1 MMSNDNSNFPLRWI
15 KYIVVVVRSVSVPS
29 SMGVTCVYSLCCK
42 HDQWQRLVLWAWQVF
57 IPSVVESISVCT
69 LFYGRDKCYSF
80 CCEHDQLLY
89 FVIYGCRKCLFLPL
103 QKLSVSVP
111 FCFTGIKSFYS
122 FCCRNDQCCAL
133 FYRRD
138 KCLLLLLFSF
148 FFFKRSIFLF
158 YGHDKFLFLL
168 LWTRPVAVP
177 GFTCAK
183 SVCSV
188 CNVFGV
194 YIFVVTAC
202 PSVVDV
208 ISVYFLCRCNNCLS
222 LLLWT

>member
-103 QKLSVSVP
+103 EKLSVSVP

-148 FFFKRSIFLF
+148 LNVQYFFFMDMTSFCSFCCEHGQWLCLVLRAQKVSVLFVTCSVSIFLWS
-158 YGHDKFLFLL
+158 LPVLP
-168 LWTRPVAVP
+168 LWM
-177 GFTCAK
+177 
-183 SVCSV
+183 
-188 CNVFGV
+188 
-194 YIFVVTAC
+194 
-202 PSVVDV
+202 
-208 ISVYFLCRCNNCLS
+208 
-222 LLLWT
+222 